1 MLEQQ
6 ISIADAQ
13 YQVINKED
21 NIKCACKG
29 SITAHSSYRA
39 YAHGHHHDD
48 DGHGDHGRDD
58 DHGHDL
64 SFHLR
69 H

>member
-1 MLEQQ
+1 MCMQRP
-6 ISIADAQ
+6 I
-13 YQVINKED
+13 
-21 NIKCACKG
+21 
-29 SITAHSSYRA
+29 ITQSSYRA
-39 YAHGHHHDD
+39 YGHGHRHDD
-48 DGHGDHGRDD
+48 DYHGDHGRDD